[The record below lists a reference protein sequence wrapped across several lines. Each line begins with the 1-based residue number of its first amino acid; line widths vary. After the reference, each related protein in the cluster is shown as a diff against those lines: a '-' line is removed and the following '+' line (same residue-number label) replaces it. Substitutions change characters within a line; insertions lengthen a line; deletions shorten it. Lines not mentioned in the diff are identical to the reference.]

1 MVSKSG
7 VQHAAAALMVLST
20 MLAVGNWYLQPDR
33 AWAWASAMVVIGC
46 MGVALF
52 VVPRYEYVTRRGAG
66 DAIRSA
72 VVFSGLILAISLGMK
87 LALVLGAVTDAD
99 LSRRATMVILG
110 VFFAFTGNG
119 MPKTLTPLAAMRCD
133 PARVQAFQRFAGW
146 TWVLTGLAFAG
157 VWLLLPLGLAKPVS
171 VIVLMSGMLA
181 IAAQLAR
188 LRTTR
193 SRAA

>member
-1 MVSKSG
+1 M
-7 VQHAAAALMVLST
+7 
-20 MLAVGNWYLQPDR
+20 
-33 AWAWASAMVVIGC
+33 
-46 MGVALF
+46 
-52 VVPRYEYVTRRGAG
+52 
-66 DAIRSA
+66 
-72 VVFSGLILAISLGMK
+72 FSGLILVISLGMK
-87 LALVLGAVTDAD
+87 LALVLGAVKDAD

-119 MPKTLTPLAAMRCD
+119 MPRTLTPLAVMRCD